1 MQPAISRRRP
11 AWLAADES
19 TLDRPRSGRS
29 QATRAVS
36 WIILVALACSA
47 CGGLARAVRRSGYD
61 YEWERTK
68 CNTLRDDGERGV
80 CLKDLQ
86 TAKEQAINPNGYITA
101 QADARKEA
109 EKDLERQ
116 AILSRCNTAADAA
129 RREVAR
135 GNFRGGLKISKE
147 SDICP
152 NALAIEAAV
161 VKELRTWPSS
171 EIARYGDESV
181 ILAYWQPMD
190 FAYWAHYAS
199 KGNFVT
205 NQGVWIVGTIE
216 QQIDNMVIVNIMESG
231 PRCAVRFDRSRYFLE
246 GGGIQILG
254 RFVKME
260 QFDHAFGVRRDL
272 PVFEY
277 AY

>member
-1 MQPAISRRRP
+1 
-11 AWLAADES
+11 LAADES

-29 QATRAVS
+29 PATRAVS

-61 YEWERTK
+61 YEWERAK

-86 TAKEQAINPNGYITA
+86 TASEQAINPAGYIQA
-101 QADARKEA
+101 QEAARKEA

-116 AILSRCNTAADAA
+116 AVLSRCDTAANAA

-152 NALAIEAAV
+152 NALAIEAAF
-161 VKELRTWPSS
+161 VKELRTRPSS

-181 ILAYWQPMD
+181 SRAYWQPMD
-190 FAYWAHYAS
+190 FAYWAHFAS
-199 KGNFVT
+199 KGNFIT
-205 NQGVWIVGTIE
+205 DQGVWIVGTIE
-216 QQIDNMVIVNIMESG
+216 QQIDNMIIVNIMESG

-246 GGGIQILG
+246 GGGIEILG

-260 QFDHAFGVRRDL
+260 QFVNAFGVRRDL